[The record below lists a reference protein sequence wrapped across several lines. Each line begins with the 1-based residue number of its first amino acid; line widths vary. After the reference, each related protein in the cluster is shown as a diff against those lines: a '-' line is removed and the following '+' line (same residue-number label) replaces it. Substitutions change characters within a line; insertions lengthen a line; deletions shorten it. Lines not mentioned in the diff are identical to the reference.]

1 MPAVFTVG
9 QFSILCLWILFTSY
23 AVISSVWWAKGTF
36 LSKSL
41 CDLGIVYGFSW
52 QRILQY
58 TSVWEG
64 SHGPYTFTDTSALGS
79 RARGSFW
86 RRWGWQLLLGGR
98 SVVHLHH
105 EQHIGHPKSLSPIS
119 SCDLSLSPSHGT
131 KGLTQA
137 WHLCVGGVA
146 NASQESQESVFPLCP
161 LNLALSSAL

>member
-23 AVISSVWWAKGTF
+23 AVISSVWWARGTF

-41 CDLGIVYGFSW
+41 RDLGIVYGFSW
-52 QRILQY
+52 QGILRY

-64 SHGPYTFTDTSALGS
+64 SHSPYTFTDTSALGS
-79 RARGSFW
+79 QARGSFW
-86 RRWGWQLLLGGR
+86 GRWGWQLLPGGR

-105 EQHIGHPKSLSPIS
+105 SSTLGIKESPPIS
-119 SCDLSLSPSHGT
+119 SCDFSLSPYHGT
-131 KGLTQA
+131 KGLAQA

-146 NASQESQESVFPLCP
+146 NASQQSQESVFPLCP